1 MCPSVFTMSCLLGIL
16 LSPVLDEGRE
26 EGGGGGKGEWGRE
39 GEWGEGGGGKRKEGA
54 RKVLL

>member
-1 MCPSVFTMSCLLGIL
+1 MSCLLGIL

-26 EGGGGGKGEWGRE
+26 EGEGGGKEEWGKE
-39 GEWGEGGGGKRKEGA
+39 GEWGEGGGGGRKEGA